1 MNLYGAGQRLAW
13 AAMNWQFTCRE
24 RRAVRGLEVLRRSY
38 EYVLVMAA
46 LEGSRDGQP
55 RPYYE
60 AYVDA
65 LEILG
70 MRAMMVARSL

>member
-1 MNLYGAGQRLAW
+1 V
-13 AAMNWQFTCRE
+13 
-24 RRAVRGLEVLRRSY
+24 RAIEKLRRSY

-46 LEGSRDGQP
+46 AEDALNP
-55 RPYYE
+55 HYE

-70 MRAMMVARSL
+70 GRAMWVANSF

>member
-1 MNLYGAGQRLAW
+1 MSLYGAGQRLVW
-13 AAMNWQFTCRE
+13 EVSHWQFSSRA
-24 RRAVRGLEVLRRSY
+24 RRAVRGIEVLRRSY

-46 LEGSRDGQP
+46 LEGTRDGQP

-70 MRAMMVARSL
+70 MRAMLVAKSL

>member
-1 MNLYGAGQRLAW
+1 VGIHVVTRVRVCGVVQWLLCSRA
-13 AAMNWQFTCRE
+13 
-24 RRAVRGLEVLRRSY
+24 RRAVRAIEKLRRSY

-46 LEGSRDGQP
+46 AEDALNP
-55 RPYYE
+55 HYE

-70 MRAMMVARSL
+70 GRAMWVANSF

>member
-13 AAMNWQFTCRE
+13 AVVNWQFSCRA
-24 RRAVRGLEVLRRSY
+24 RRAVRGIEVLRRSY

-46 LEGSRDGQP
+46 LEGSRDGQQ
-55 RPYYE
+55 RMYYE

-70 MRAMMVARSL
+70 MRAVMVAKSL